1 MDKNVGLCKST
12 LRSRNKKEYG
22 YQNGL
27 KLLHLKLSFHYLH
40 LRSVPSVW
48 TPWPLTPP
56 PPPLMIRAFPLSP
69 SNLLHSLHNLSHINI
84 TSIHVNHCFVSEV
97 LSIFHWD
104 YYLSEVLSIFHWFN
118 SEVLSIFHW
127 FSNLPLINS
136 IIYLV

>member
-1 MDKNVGLCKST
+1 MDKNVGLCRST

-48 TPWPLTPP
+48 TPWPLTTPP
-56 PPPLMIRAFPLSP
+56 PSPYDPGIPLSP
-69 SNLLHSLHNLSHINI
+69 SNLLHLLHNLSHINI

-118 SEVLSIFHW
+118 SEVLII
-127 FSNLPLINS
+127 NLPLIEQQSFINLPL
-136 IIYLV
+136 I

>member
-1 MDKNVGLCKST
+1 MDKNVGLCRST

-56 PPPLMIRAFPLSP
+56 PPLWSGH
-69 SNLLHSLHNLSHINI
+69 SHYHHSLHNLSHINI

-104 YYLSEVLSIFHWFN
+104 YYLSEVLSIFHWLN
-118 SEVLSIFHW
+118 SKVLSIFHW